1 MYSFFGGKGG
11 FFEIRGRLTGNKNKF
26 LTHNQNLVPPFLEP
40 KNENLRLINQTE
52 FKVSN
57 MKLCD

>member
-52 FKVSN
+52 FKV
-57 MKLCD
+57 